1 MILVWIIQVAIID
14 SLTMNNILRENV
26 FPAIILAFVCAGCS
40 EGSSSVMEETI
51 PLFDYSQEVLS
62 DLEPFTDSTIVVE
75 LKSEGDEVFGVPEK
89 CVFKDNKIIV
99 LERVGYTEQ
108 KLRVFDAKG
117 NYLCQVGG
125 TGRGPG
131 EYLDISDF
139 AVSPDGFIW
148 IEDAQA
154 NRVLKYGPDY
164 RYVESMPMPV
174 DVECFVFLDDNTL
187 LAGIAPWESDGHQIV
202 VTDTQFVAKS
212 VELNF
217 SEYND
222 PNFMFS
228 EPNFMKDKTRYFYSR
243 PIDDNIYLCDAS
255 GTLVKRYYLDFG
267 KATVPL
273 EDRVDAGN
281 KIEYNYFKDY
291 TLLLSFGV
299 VGERYVIGRMYDKG
313 YTRQF
318 IADRENEIIYKSE
331 AGSVDGSFIGYSD
344 GYLISV
350 IEPEED
356 SGCYKLEFR
365 RIRI

>member
-1 MILVWIIQVAIID
+1 MKSLLLNSILSVFLLSFICVGC
-14 SLTMNNILRENV
+14 REK
-26 FPAIILAFVCAGCS
+26 
-40 EGSSSVMEETI
+40 SSSLVEETI
-51 PLFDYSQEVLS
+51 PLYSYQQELLS
-62 DLEPFTDSTIVVE
+62 DLEPFTDSTFVVE
-75 LKSEGDEVFGVPEK
+75 LKSEGNEVFGVPAK
-89 CVFKDNKIIV
+89 CVFHDSKIIV
-99 LERVGYTEQ
+99 LEKVGYTEQ
-108 KLRVFDAKG
+108 KLRVFDASG
-117 NYLCQVGG
+117 TYLCQVGE

-139 AVSPDGFIW
+139 AVSPDGFVW
-148 IEDAQA
+148 IEDARA

-164 RYVESMPMPV
+164 RYVESVPMPV

-212 VELNF
+212 VELSF
-217 SEYND
+217 SKYND
-222 PNFMFS
+222 PNFRFS
-228 EPNFMKDKTRYFYSR
+228 SPSFMKDNSRYFYSR

-255 GTLVKRYYLDFG
+255 GALIKRYYLDFG